1 MYLSRQKTFFRTL
14 LDERHEYPG
23 YLVVCQRKHP
33 NSSTNE
39 CNDWKFYGTHLRWF
53 GSKLASAQIEFY
65 RKENDMKVKI
75 LEILERVLTI
85 TAFVMVANVA
95 SSYGQGITAGNMEVA
110 GHLGIVSGIGSHASF
125 GGSLGVPVNNR
136 FILFGDLSYIPMGGG
151 SVTSSG
157 ATASAGARA
166 FNFNGTLQ
174 YQFKQ
179 TNAVVPYAGAGLGLL
194 HSSFDSSTN
203 IPGSPPISVS
213 GSSTDL
219 YFNIGGGLRYFVNQR
234 WGFRPELMIFA
245 GPSTY
250 VRLAGGIFYRF
261 GE

>member
-1 MYLSRQKTFFRTL
+1 LIRARQRRVLAARSSPEYNPSRSDLTVIGSNR
-14 LDERHEYPG
+14 RAAHAP
-23 YLVVCQRKHP
+23 V
-33 NSSTNE
+33 
-39 CNDWKFYGTHLRWF
+39 WKFHVNNLSWF
-53 GSKLASAQIEFY
+53 GSKPASVHIEFY
-65 RKENDMKVKI
+65 RKEKDMKVKI
-75 LEILERVLTI
+75 LEILERVLTV
-85 TAFVMVANVA
+85 TAFVMVASVS
-95 SSYGQGITAGNMEVA
+95 SSYGQGITAGNTEVT
-110 GHLGIVSGIGSHASF
+110 GHLGIVSGIGTHGSF
-125 GGSLGVPVNNR
+125 GGSLGVPVTDR
-136 FILFGDLSYIPMGGG
+136 FILSGDLSYIPMGGA
-151 SVTSSG
+151 SVTAG
-157 ATASAGARA
+157 GLTASSGARA

-179 TNAVVPYAGAGLGLL
+179 LHTAVVPYAGAGLGLL

-203 IPGSPPISVS
+203 VPGSPPISVS

-219 YFNIGGGLRYFVNQR
+219 YFNIGGGFRYFVNQH